1 MDYLFHLIVIIS
13 LYVALTATLDLLIGH
28 TGILS
33 FAHAALYGVGAY
45 TTAIL
50 TVYANWHWLPALA
63 VAFLI
68 GTAVAALVG
77 IPTLRLGGD
86 YFILA
91 LFGFQLIVNT
101 VILNWED
108 LTNGPFGIRGIPR
121 PSFGTGPISS
131 GWPIASFTLAAVAI
145 IVFLVWRLVSAPLK
159 LVLHAIRDDE
169 TVAQALGIDVVR
181 TRIVIFAL
189 AGGLAAVV
197 GSLLAFYARFIDVSS
212 FSIETM
218 ILLWAMA
225 YVGGVRTIAGAIVG
239 PAILVLFP
247 EIFRFIDFIGVD
259 RSQLQEALYGLLM
272 VLLMLYRPQGVMG
285 GRRNIVAV
293 PV

>member
-1 MDYLFHLIVIIS
+1 VDYLFHLIVIIS

-45 TTAIL
+45 ATAIL

-63 VAFLI
+63 AAFLI

-159 LVLHAIRDDE
+159 FVLHAIRDDE
-169 TVAQALGIDVVR
+169 IVAQALGIDVVR

-212 FSIETM
+212 FSIETT
-218 ILLWAMA
+218 ILLWAMV
-225 YVGGVRTIAGAIVG
+225 YVGGVRTITGAIVG

-247 EIFRFIDFIGVD
+247 EIFRFIDSIGVD